1 MATILTFILT
11 PLGRWVAG
19 ALGLLFIVF
28 AFAGHQRSIGAAKVV
43 QKMEARANA
52 NAEKAETIRRSVQS
66 TPASG
71 LRDAYTRPD

>member
-28 AFAGHQRSIGAAKVV
+28 AFAGHQRSIGAAKAV

-52 NAEKAETIRRSVQS
+52 NAEKADKARKSIQQIPADRLTDSYRR
-66 TPASG
+66 
-71 LRDAYTRPD
+71 D